1 MQFSGWMEDT
11 VRSFLDL
18 DRAIGHVPAR
28 VVTLLSAVD
37 IGRGSEAMYR
47 DQLPGL
53 LDALAECARVAS
65 VTTSSAIEGVIV
77 SDAVRAQGI
86 MRGRVRSLRNRSEQE
101 FAGYRDTLD
110 YLVHEEWR
118 PLNTGLLLHLHR
130 LLFAHT
136 ASPGGRFKSQ
146 DNLVVDRAPDGT
158 TSVRFRPVPSSETD
172 FYVHE
177 LVAHYLAA
185 IRREEHHPILLIGLF
200 VLDLLVIHPF
210 EDGNGRVARALT
222 NALLADAGYG
232 VVRYIS
238 LEQAIAQSVD
248 AYYQALLD
256 STHGWHQG
264 ESDPW
269 HWLSY
274 LAEILAGAYRTFA
287 QRAAAERSDGTKQ
300 ERVRDYV
307 LRHAPAM
314 FRVSDVRM
322 ALPGVS
328 DPTIRVVLGKLRQ
341 DGIITAEG
349 TGRSAAWH
357 RQDSENR

>member
-1 MQFSGWMEDT
+1 M
-11 VRSFLDL
+11 RSFLDL
-18 DRAIGHVPAR
+18 DRTIGHVPAR
-28 VVTLLSAVD
+28 VVRLLSAVD
-37 IGRGSEAMYR
+37 VGRGSEALYR

-53 LDALAECARVAS
+53 LDALAECARIAS

-86 MRGRVRSLRNRSEQE
+86 IRGRVRSLRNRSEQE
-101 FAGYRDTLD
+101 FAGYRDALD
-110 YLVHEEWR
+110 YLLREEWQ

-136 ASPGGRFKSQ
+136 ASPGGTFKSQ
-146 DNLVVDRAPDGT
+146 DNLVVDRAPDGA
-158 TSVRFRPVPSSETD
+158 TSVRFTPVPSRETD
-172 FYVHE
+172 FYVNE
-177 LVAHYLAA
+177 LVAHYRAA
-185 IRREEHHPILLIGLF
+185 IRKEEHHPILLIGLF

-232 VVRYIS
+232 AIRYIS

-248 AYYQALLD
+248 TYYQALLD

-264 ESDPW
+264 DADPW
-269 HWLSY
+269 PWLGY
-274 LAEILAGAYRTFA
+274 LVEILADAYRTFA
-287 QRAAAERSDGTKQ
+287 QRASAERSDGTKQ

-307 LRHAPAM
+307 LRHAPTR

-322 ALPGVS
+322 ALPGIS
-328 DPTIRVVLGKLRQ
+328 DPTIRVVLGQLRQ
-341 DGIITAEG
+341 EGVITAEG

-357 RQDSENR
+357 RQDDGNHEVTRRTT